1 MTTDSRRI
9 ALEPEFIESVEQ
21 PDGIHDTDG
30 TANLLDP
37 LETCIVTMASGKE
50 HYIARPYRYVSG
62 IIRKHW
68 EGTDPEPPATH
79 TSREGGAN

>member
-1 MTTDSRRI
+1 VLALMTTDSRRI

-21 PDGIHDTDG
+21 PSEHDTDG
-30 TANLLDP
+30 INALDP
-37 LETCIVTMASGKE
+37 LENCIVRMASGQE

-68 EGTDPEPPATH
+68 EGDNHAE
-79 TSREGGAN
+79 